1 MDSFDLTNRFFLLKS
16 SSNNVPWQDD
26 LRLNLEIWRLISKQ
40 ADEEQIVLSKKPLKL
55 NFSYLQMFANKTRHS
70 MKKRSQHD
78 ILLHRRAS

>member
-1 MDSFDLTNRFFLLKS
+1 MDSFDLTNRFFSLKS

-55 NFSYLQMFANKTRHS
+55 NFS
-70 MKKRSQHD
+70 
-78 ILLHRRAS
+78 